1 MKKELRILILKD
13 NPDDVELVVRELE
26 KEEFVA
32 ELSLVETDEAFR
44 GALNRRPEVILA
56 DYSLPSFDVLS
67 ALKIKQEIFPIIPL
81 IIISGAIGEEFATEC
96 IKAGATDYVFK
107 R

>member
-26 KEEFVA
+26 KEEF
-32 ELSLVETDEAFR
+32 
-44 GALNRRPEVILA
+44 
-56 DYSLPSFDVLS
+56 FDVLS

>member
-32 ELSLVETDEAFR
+32 ELSL
-44 GALNRRPEVILA
+44 N
-56 DYSLPSFDVLS
+56 
-67 ALKIKQEIFPIIPL
+67 
-81 IIISGAIGEEFATEC
+81 
-96 IKAGATDYVFK
+96 YVFLFSK
-107 R
+107 IILMMLS